1 MVMITIAMVVIIVLS
16 GMVGMILEAV
26 FDDNE
31 SGHHTNANADDA
43 GIFKHTHVKE
53 AFERIVGNDP
63 DIVRFASLLS
73 LTHPCLSLCS
83 VQCLSPPC
91 LTQCTVQCTL
101 CFQKQ
106 VLTTQTW

>member
-1 MVMITIAMVVIIVLS
+1 MIAMFVIIVLS

-31 SGHHTNANADDA
+31 SGHHTTDNADVA
-43 GIFKHTHVKE
+43 GISKHTHVKE

-73 LTHPCLSLCS
+73 LSH
-83 VQCLSPPC
+83 PC
-91 LTQCTVQCTL
+91 LTQCNVHSASKNRFSQL
-101 CFQKQ
+101 RHGENRKNSFNAEIFL
-106 VLTTQTW
+106 VWSS

>member
-1 MVMITIAMVVIIVLS
+1 MIIIAMVVIIVLS

-53 AFERIVGNDP
+53 AFERIVGNNP

-73 LTHPCLSLCS
+73 HTLVCHSAVYNVSLLL
-83 VQCLSPPC
+83 V
-91 LTQCTVQCTL
+91 
-101 CFQKQ
+101 
-106 VLTTQTW
+106 

>member
-1 MVMITIAMVVIIVLS
+1 MIMIAMVLIIVLS

-31 SGHHTNANADDA
+31 SGHHTNDNADDA

-73 LTHPCLSLCS
+73 HTLVSHSAVYNVSLLL
-83 VQCLSPPC
+83 V
-91 LTQCTVQCTL
+91 
-101 CFQKQ
+101 
-106 VLTTQTW
+106 

>member
-1 MVMITIAMVVIIVLS
+1 MIMIAMVLIIVLS

-43 GIFKHTHVKE
+43 GISKHTHVKE

-73 LTHPCLSLCS
+73 HTLVCHSAVYNVSLLL
-83 VQCLSPPC
+83 V
-91 LTQCTVQCTL
+91 
-101 CFQKQ
+101 
-106 VLTTQTW
+106 